1 MPTQQLPSNPSVENL
16 RKQAK
21 SLRRAV
27 LANDRDALARVRAF
41 RPKGEDAGKGFQLSD
56 AQFVIART
64 YGFASWSKL
73 KQYVEVVE
81 GHTFMPPHPKSVSD
95 TESFSDRFIRLACL
109 DYLADH
115 VERREQAREMLA

>member
-1 MPTQQLPSNPSVENL
+1 MPTQQLPTSPSVENL

-27 LANDRDALARVRAF
+27 LANDRDALARVREF
-41 RPKGEDAGKGFQLSD
+41 RPKGQDAGKRFQLSE

-81 GHTFMPPHPKSVSD
+81 GHTFMPPHPKLGIE
-95 TESFSDRFIRLACL
+95 TESLPDRFIRLACL
-109 DYLADH
+109 DYLADY
-115 VERREQAREMLA
+115 VERREQAREML